1 MSSQVALGFSSCPES
16 GSDMPFLRLRQPSLV
31 VENWKRAW
39 HSQFQAQ
46 IGTIISGRSH
56 GERVEAEP
64 DPPALWCAAEAVSG
78 GGVVPPLTTV
88 RCVSA
93 SE

>member
-1 MSSQVALGFSSCPES
+1 MSSQVALRFSSCPES

-39 HSQFQAQ
+39 RSQFQAQ
-46 IGTIISGRSH
+46 IGTIIYGRSH

-64 DPPALWCAAEAVSG
+64 GPPAWCAAEAVSG

-88 RCVSA
+88 RCVLA